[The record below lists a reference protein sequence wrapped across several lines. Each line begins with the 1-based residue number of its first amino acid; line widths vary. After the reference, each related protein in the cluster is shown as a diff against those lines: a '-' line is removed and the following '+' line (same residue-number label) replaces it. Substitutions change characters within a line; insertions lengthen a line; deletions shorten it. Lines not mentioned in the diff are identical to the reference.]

1 MPQYEKAFQG
11 FFSLMPT
18 REKKHEKSPDMSGS
32 IDFSLEEAMKLADWI
47 VAQPGEAD
55 WKGDTVVKVPIVGW
69 NKQGTKNPDFKFIG
83 GTCSALK
90 QENTSAS
97 DTPPPF

>member
-11 FFSLMPT
+11 FFSLMPVK
-18 REKKHEKSPDMSGS
+18 EKKHEKSPDMTGS
-32 IDFSLEEAMKLADWI
+32 IDFPLEEAMKLADWI

-69 NKQGTKNPDFKFIG
+69 NKEGRQNPDFKFIG

-90 QENTSAS
+90 QENTSVS

>member
-18 REKKHEKSPDMSGS
+18 KEKKHEKSPDMSGS
-32 IDFSLEEAMKLADWI
+32 VDFPLEEAMKLADWL
-47 VAQPGEAD
+47 VAQPGEQD
-55 WKGDTVVKVPIVGW
+55 WKGDTVIRVPIVGW
-69 NKQGTKNPDFKFIG
+69 HKESKKNPDFKFIG

-90 QENTSAS
+90 QEKTSES
-97 DTPPPF
+97 EVPPPF

>member
-1 MPQYEKAFQG
+1 MAQFENAFQG
-11 FFSLMPT
+11 YFSLLKNKFK
-18 REKKHEKSPDMSGS
+18 EAENHPDYKGS
-32 IDFSLEEAMKLADWI
+32 IDFPVEEAMKLADWI

-69 NKQGTKNPDFKFIG
+69 NKEGKRNPDFKFIG

-90 QENTSAS
+90 QENTSVS

>member
-11 FFSLMPT
+11 FFSLMPVK
-18 REKKHEKSPDMSGS
+18 EKKHEKSPDMTGS
-32 IDFSLEEAMKLADWI
+32 IDFPLEEAMKLADWI

-69 NKQGTKNPDFKFIG
+69 NKEGKKNPDFKFIG

-90 QENTSAS
+90 QENTSVS